1 MHLISILLYLCQPA
15 SRPADGRLKSRTKNV
30 FFFEK
35 NAIGRATF
43 AGWPTMMAGLI
54 PLV

>member
-1 MHLISILLYLCQPA
+1 MRLISISLYLCQPA
-15 SRPADGRLKSRTKNV
+15 SRPADGRLKSHTKNV

-35 NAIGRATF
+35 NAVDRVTF
-43 AGWPTMMAGLI
+43 AGRPTMMAGLI

>member
-1 MHLISILLYLCQPA
+1 MCLILISLYLCQPA
-15 SRPADGRLKSRTKNV
+15 SWPADGRLKGRTKNV

-35 NAIGRATF
+35 NAVSHATF

-54 PLV
+54 THV